1 MKTKTSI
8 ALILTV
14 LLFASGCTS
23 SQIIADIQ
31 IGLDAITTLLPI
43 LGTLGVPAAI
53 QSDVAT
59 YAAATN
65 AAFGK
70 AATILA
76 GPGTDP
82 EKAALIVGSFAGIA
96 KPLVPA
102 QYASLVTQVAAIAQ
116 DVENFL
122 LTLPAAKPATL
133 GTAKTAK
140 TTAWSTSQQ
149 TALAKAS
156 YTALTNGITLDKM
169 KH

>member
-8 ALILTV
+8 ALLLTV

-82 EKAALIVGSFAGIA
+82 EKAALIVASFAAIA
-96 KPLVPA
+96 KPLLPA
-102 QYASLVTQVAAIAQ
+102 QYPSLVTQFSLIAR
-116 DVENFL
+116 
-122 LTLPAAKPATL
+122 
-133 GTAKTAK
+133 
-140 TTAWSTSQQ
+140 
-149 TALAKAS
+149 ALAKFLFFPPAANLP
-156 YTALTNGITLDKM
+156 T
-169 KH
+169 

>member
-8 ALILTV
+8 ALLLTV

-31 IGLDAITTLLPI
+31 IGLDAITALLPI

-65 AAFGK
+65 TAFGK

-82 EKAALIVGSFAGIA
+82 EKAALIRSEERRVAKGSR
-96 KPLVPA
+96 
-102 QYASLVTQVAAIAQ
+102 SL
-116 DVENFL
+116 
-122 LTLPAAKPATL
+122 
-133 GTAKTAK
+133 
-140 TTAWSTSQQ
+140 
-149 TALAKAS
+149 
-156 YTALTNGITLDKM
+156 
-169 KH
+169 